1 MNLILGA
8 IATLFVLLGLVAT
21 QSIRVNSLYN
31 LLLKLHFKY
40 RKDVLCDGISYSRFA
55 NDCCNESLFIDMR
68 GVRTVKELNE
78 RNKNYNIIVELL
90 QQRSDLVTK
99 YFAQEY
105 FSYEDFLE
113 LSKEFNSDIE
123 QTKIV
128 PTDELS
134 ISNTTLLS
142 YPVEEIGEPKKIV
155 GDPNPFK
162 CSFSPKEIELL
173 TTCIN
178 EAHIFTTSI
187 TPAILKDFF
196 SCTLNGVLKSNN
208 NRLLAYL
215 MMQLSNYDYISRNW
229 QSVIACQEMI
239 YKRRK
244 DEYLTKN
251 DLSTAN
257 DNGKY
262 IRPQGSDIIDK
273 YIKELKKG

>member
-1 MNLILGA
+1 MNLILAA
-8 IATLFVLLGLVAT
+8 IALLFVLLGLVVA
-21 QSIRVNSLYN
+21 QSIRVNPLYN

-40 RKDVLCDGISYSRFA
+40 RKDVLCDGIAYSHFA
-55 NDCCNESLFIDMR
+55 NDCCNESLFIDMK
-68 GVRTVKELNE
+68 GIRTVEELNE
-78 RNKNYNIIVELL
+78 KNKNYNIIVELL
-90 QQRSDLVTK
+90 QQRGDLVAK
-99 YFAQEY
+99 YFAQEF
-105 FSYEDFLE
+105 FSYDDFLE
-113 LSKEFNSDIE
+113 LSKEFNSAPE
-123 QTKIV
+123 QIGIATVDK
-128 PTDELS
+128 PS
-134 ISNTTLLS
+134 ISDATLLS
-142 YPVEEIGEPKKIV
+142 YPVEETGEPKKIV
-155 GDPNPFK
+155 GDSNPFK
-162 CSFSPKEIELL
+162 CSFSPQEIELL
-173 TTCIN
+173 ATCIN
-178 EAHIFTTSI
+178 EAHIFTTTI
-187 TPAILKDFF
+187 TPEILKDFF

-229 QSVIACQEMI
+229 QSVIAYQEMI

>member
-1 MNLILGA
+1 MNLIFAA
-8 IATLFVLLGLVAT
+8 IATLFVLVGLAVA
-21 QSIRVNSLYN
+21 QSIHINPLYK

-40 RKDVLCDGISYSRFA
+40 RKDVLCSGISYSRFA
-55 NDCCNESLFIDMR
+55 SDCCNESLFIDLKE
-68 GVRTVKELNE
+68 VRTIQELNE

-90 QQRSDLVTK
+90 QQRGDLVTK
-99 YFAQEY
+99 YFAREF

-113 LSKEFNSDIE
+113 LSKEFNSPPE
-123 QTKIV
+123 KVNTASAV
-128 PTDELS
+128 ELS
-134 ISNTTLLS
+134 APDTILLPLS
-142 YPVEEIGEPKKIV
+142 AEEAGEPKKIV
-155 GDPNPFK
+155 GDSNPFK

-173 TTCIN
+173 AACIN
-178 EAHIFTTSI
+178 EVHIFTTTI
-187 TPAILKDFF
+187 TPTILKDFF
-196 SCTLNGVLKSNN
+196 SCNLNGVLKSNN

-215 MMQLSNYDYISRNW
+215 MMQLSNYDFITRNW
-229 QSVIACQEMI
+229 QSIIAYQEMI

-262 IRPQGSDIIDK
+262 IRPKGSDIIDK